1 MRLSSFRVLL
11 LALAMV
17 VQTVTGGVSLAR
29 DANIQPQ
36 QAVSAHCDRMGAIG
50 DAAAPADKATHSH
63 DCRSC
68 LICAGPPAVSLT
80 TAVESL
86 VTVVGLALLTFDL
99 ADAQSPDR
107 RITRS
112 HCARAPPAPVA

>member
-11 LALAMV
+11 LALAMA
-17 VQTVTGGVSLAR
+17 VQTVAGGVSLAR

-50 DAAAPADKATHSH
+50 DAAPAGKATHSH

-86 VTVVGLALLTFDL
+86 VTVVGVALLTFDL
-99 ADAQSPDR
+99 AEAQSPDR
-107 RITRS
+107 RIARS

>member
-1 MRLSSFRVLL
+1 MRLSSFRVLV

-17 VQTVTGGVSLAR
+17 VQTVAGGVSIAR

-36 QAVSAHCDRMGAIG
+36 QAVSAHCDLMGAI
-50 DAAAPADKATHSH
+50 DHAAPADKATHRH

-80 TAVESL
+80 TAEENL
-86 VTVVGLALLTFDL
+86 VTVVGVAPLTFDL

-112 HCARAPPAPVA
+112 HCARAPPLSRA